1 MKKWWGENK
10 GFNYYPKCDKV
21 REEINGL
28 EIAFTKKLDD
38 VTILIKTNEVSRKKT
53 DERIDDFLNKVDSFL
68 FGNGGKGIKTDIA
81 LMEQKEQLMEKTL
94 NTLGEKVSSSV
105 IKVNEEMK
113 ILKDKVAE
121 VDKQVTINTTKI
133 LCYTGAIGTL
143 VGVIAT
149 FVPMLFD

>member
-28 EIAFTKKLDD
+28 EMAFTKKLDD

-105 IKVNEEMK
+105 VKVNEEMK

>member
-28 EIAFTKKLDD
+28 EMAFTKKLDD

-81 LMEQKEQLMEKTL
+81 LMEQKEQLMEKAL

-105 IKVNEEMK
+105 VKVNEEMK

>member
-38 VTILIKTNEVSRKKT
+38 VTTLIKTNEVSRKKT

-105 IKVNEEMK
+105 VKVNEEMK

>member
-21 REEINGL
+21 REEISGL

-105 IKVNEEMK
+105 VKVNEEMK

>member
-81 LMEQKEQLMEKTL
+81 LMEQKEQLMEETL

-105 IKVNEEMK
+105 VKVNEEMK

>member
-21 REEINGL
+21 KEEISDL
-28 EIAFTKKLDD
+28 EISFTKKLDD
-38 VTILIKTNEVSRKKT
+38 VMILIKTNEVGRKKT
-53 DERIDDFLNKVDSFL
+53 DERIDDFLNKVDGFL

-81 LMEQKEQLMEKTL
+81 LMEQREIVIEKDV
-94 NTLGEKVSSSV
+94 NTLGEKIVSNT
-105 IKVNEEMK
+105 IKVAEEIK
-113 ILKDKVAE
+113 TIRNKVTE

-133 LCYTGAIGTL
+133 LCYTGA
-143 VGVIAT
+143 VGIVVGLIAT

>member
-38 VTILIKTNEVSRKKT
+38 VTTLIKTNEVSRKKT

-105 IKVNEEMK
+105 VKVNEEMK

-149 FVPMLFD
+149 FAPMLFD

>member
-105 IKVNEEMK
+105 VKVNEEMK

>member
-21 REEINGL
+21 REEINSL

-105 IKVNEEMK
+105 VKVNEEMK

>member
-28 EIAFTKKLDD
+28 EIAFTKKLED

-53 DERIDDFLNKVDSFL
+53 DERIDDFLNKVDGFL

-105 IKVNEEMK
+105 VKVNEEMK

>member
-38 VTILIKTNEVSRKKT
+38 VTTLIKTNEVSRKKT

>member
-28 EIAFTKKLDD
+28 EIAFTKKLED

-105 IKVNEEMK
+105 VKVNEEMK